1 MSGDDE
7 KDLLIEA
14 NRSIVDRQRHDNNI
28 ILTGGKWESTH
39 DSARDFTCHRIYC
52 NRNSF
57 ISLHIFATRASIH
70 SFGKFMEQLNIIYE
84 PLLIIEN
91 YERL

>member
-39 DSARDFTCHRIYC
+39 DSARDFICHRIVTETLLSPFLFFC
-52 NRNSF
+52 DESQHSF
-57 ISLHIFATRASIH
+57 IRQIHGAIKHHIRA
-70 SFGKFMEQLNIIYE
+70 IIDY
-84 PLLIIEN
+84 
-91 YERL
+91 